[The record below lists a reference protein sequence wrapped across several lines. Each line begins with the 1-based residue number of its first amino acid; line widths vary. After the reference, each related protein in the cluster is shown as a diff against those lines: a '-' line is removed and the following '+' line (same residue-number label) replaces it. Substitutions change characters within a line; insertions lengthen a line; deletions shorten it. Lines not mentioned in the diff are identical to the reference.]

1 MINFSQKNS
10 QNYYISSDKNLLVK
24 SKIHFKIFKK
34 ILKFEITMLLSLV
47 FFISGWSQNTGFQ
60 STQAERLIKT
70 QDFKQKNNTLHPVAQ
85 KAIQNG
91 IKPGTFQNVT
101 FTYQKN
107 VAKRPLQSFTTLP
120 QKLNPDGKLQKS
132 DFESLHL
139 SKDSIYVVD
148 HSDLVLQSEW
158 INNDEI
164 QIFKPTFEE
173 VFMDFN
179 LPLQTVPITSA
190 NTSYALEGSEVK
202 DESNGTEYKSI
213 MEFKDKEYE
222 FEKEFEQGNKKEII
236 KFKIKINGSIAYNK
250 PSVEAKYSKNDGY
263 RLVFHADEIADLQVV
278 ADIALDFE
286 VQIPVWEFKIPAGD
300 IGEAKVGV
308 YIVLGVG
315 GTVQLVAD
323 IDQSL
328 SIHSGVYGNTNYYFP
343 TSVHT
348 TNQFDSHCD
357 LTYDFELTQLKAIG
371 GIDCIANIK
380 VKGYDLLKLRV
391 RGALEVRFELE
402 DSNKV
407 YAIELGLRV
416 LIDGKVKKINTKF
429 TILDKYIEIWRK
441 EEKNFGGYTLAIH
454 EADAYHNRVFG
465 SIYHT
470 KDSVPYKG
478 LLTLIVKHPNKT
490 VHSYQGN
497 TNEEGIFAMTN
508 IDLKK
513 GDMVSVSIADSPNP
527 SESIAASI
535 PFKEIKLL
543 FADYYTN
550 SLQGVISEKVNTF
563 PKTDQTQSSSN
574 HQNITQLGIQNKQ
587 IEKLKSQVMFPF
599 HTIDFNTRTV
609 YEGDIEILVKKSPNT
624 VKQES
629 EKKEKNTTKVSD
641 QIKVNPKST
650 AIPSLNNPINDKDLK
665 PLTKIKFNLLPFG
678 GFEAMNVD
686 LKPGDKVMVRINVDG
701 FVIQSDYIDA
711 EGLVLSPIVDLNL
724 DGNAASRQI
733 KADDSFMILS
743 ALHSNQIPQMQI
755 RMLKG
760 IDFRH
765 ASSSGIGI
773 VNQQNV
779 DVFPNAIH
787 PVIYFD
793 KNLANNPQ
801 LKTDPSIF
809 HSGSWQ
815 VNNPYYNPTN
825 ILPDKIGGHLFE
837 YIGMEYESQWIGRK
851 FYQDTC
857 GSCGTHPAYKIDP
870 SDWNQ
875 TQTLEDSEHLE
886 IPIVDM
892 IDIPHLKIKM
902 IQPKMQIKTQL
913 QKL

>member
-1 MINFSQKNS
+1 MYHLS
-10 QNYYISSDKNLLVK
+10 
-24 SKIHFKIFKK
+24 FKRKLWIA
-34 ILKFEITMLLSLV
+34 LSLL
-47 FFISGWSQNTGFQ
+47 FIFNSYSQQKADLNRKIDRNLVQ
-60 STQAERLIKT
+60 S
-70 QDFKQKNNTLHPVAQ
+70 DFKLKANTLHPVAQ

-101 FTYQKN
+101 YTYQKN

-120 QKLNPDGKLQKS
+120 QKLKPDGKLQKS

-315 GTVQLVAD
+315 GTVQLIAD

-328 SIHSGVYGNTNYYFP
+328 SIHSGVYGSTKYYFP

-402 DSNKV
+402 DSDKV

-441 EEKNFGGYTLAIH
+441 EEKNFDGYTLAIH

-465 SIYHT
+465 SIYQT
-470 KDSVPYKG
+470 KDSLPYKG
-478 LLTLIVKHPNKT
+478 LLTLTVKHPNQT

-497 TNEEGIFAMTN
+497 TNDEGIFAMTE

-513 GDMVSVSIADSPNP
+513 GDLVSVSIADAHNP
-527 SESIAASI
+527 SESVAASI

-550 SLQGVISEKVNTF
+550 SLQGVISEKVNIF
-563 PKTDQTQSSSN
+563 PKTVANQGNSNVQQLTQV
-574 HQNITQLGIQNKQ
+574 GIQNTQLEQLKKQ
-587 IEKLKSQVMFPF
+587 FTLPIKNF
-599 HTIDFNTRTV
+599 DFANRTV
-609 YEGDIEILVKKSPNT
+609 YEGDIEIVVRKSANT
-624 VKQES
+624 FNKEPEKQE
-629 EKKEKNTTKVSD
+629 KNKSKIAD
-641 QIKVNPKST
+641 QLKGKQKIVVNPSVNKS
-650 AIPSLNNPINDKDLK
+650 AIDKDLK
-665 PLTKIKFNLLPFG
+665 PLTKVKFKLLPFG

-686 LKPGDKVMVRINVDG
+686 LKPGDQVMVRINVDG
-701 FVIQSDYIDA
+701 FILQSDYMDA
-711 EGLVLSPIVDLNL
+711 QGLILSPIIDVNFE
-724 DGNAASRQI
+724 GNAASREL
-733 KADDSFMILS
+733 KADDSFVVLT
-743 ALHSNQIPQMQI
+743 ALHSEQIPQMQF

-765 ASSSGIGI
+765 TSSSGLEV
-773 VNQQNV
+773 VNHQSV
-779 DVFPNAIH
+779 DIFPNALH
-787 PVIYFD
+787 PIVYFD
-793 KNLANNPQ
+793 KIVANNLQ
-801 LKTDPSIF
+801 QKTDPSLF
-809 HSGSWQ
+809 HIGSWQ
-815 VNNPYYNPTN
+815 VNNPYYNPGN
-825 ILPDKIGGHLFE
+825 ILSQKSGGHLFE
-837 YIGMEYESQWIGRK
+837 YLGMDYEGQWIGSK
-851 FYQDTC
+851 FYQDAC
-857 GSCGTHPAYKIDP
+857 VSCDTHPADKINH

-886 IPIVDM
+886 IPIDDM
-892 IDIPHLKIKM
+892 NDIPHLKIKM
-902 IQPKMQIKTQL
+902 VQPKMQMKTQL
-913 QKL
+913 KKL